1 MDNLPTYI
9 ALERVFFPI
18 FAMDDIYRHKKDLGQ
33 DKSLYML
40 YADRF
45 QAITAWKLSLL
56 IFAQVYFEG
65 ISMYYS
71 LNV

>member
-1 MDNLPTYI
+1 
-9 ALERVFFPI
+9 
-18 FAMDDIYRHKKDLGQ
+18 MDDIYRHKKDQ

-65 ISMYYS
+65 ISRYYEK
-71 LNV
+71 